1 MTCTDHTTAWQ
12 RLKRAVMCT
21 ACGLCRGDCA
31 CRPRAIRDRLGAM
44 WRRLRRS
51 GRKAE
56 AMRRKVDRLRA
67 EMSALEARMQSEINK
82 RRQAESDLAVER
94 YDKRAL
100 LDSMTVPVVSRGK
113 A

>member
-1 MTCTDHTTAWQ
+1 
-12 RLKRAVMCT
+12 
-21 ACGLCRGDCA
+21 
-31 CRPRAIRDRLGAM
+31 
-44 WRRLRRS
+44 
-51 GRKAE
+51 
-56 AMRRKVDRLRA
+56 MRRKVDRLRA

-94 YDKRAL
+94 YAKRAL